1 MKYLYTILSIV
12 FISSNAIGQDYHFS
26 QFDVSP
32 VRLNPALTGK
42 NLESNYIAT
51 VMYRNQWRK
60 LSNKPFSNFNLSYE
74 MPIKGRWGVGG
85 YISNFD
91 GAKVYN
97 EFNMVAS
104 GSYSISRPGNKKYQ
118 LTTGLQAGFINK
130 NINDRDLTF
139 NNQYE
144 SGGFNPDIASMENLE
159 RLSKFVPELNFGIFY
174 KYFGK
179 SGNSKIVP
187 YGGFSVFHITSPKA
201 EFLEGTEENSRLPR
215 RFLIH
220 GGAEIKFSREFS
232 ADVKFRNQWQGR
244 GSEYFFGADFNYKI
258 DFATNTSIR
267 ALLYYRVKDAFV
279 TGFGIQYM
287 NMTFI
292 TTYDIT
298 TSGLKEF
305 NGSNG
310 ALEFSMIFS
319 PQKVKSSKY

>member
-1 MKYLYTILSIV
+1 MKYLTLL
-12 FISSNAIGQDYHFS
+12 FIICSYHTGMSQDYHFS

-32 VRLNPALTGK
+32 VKLNPALTGK
-42 NLESNYIAT
+42 NTEYNYVAA
-51 VMYRNQWRK
+51 VMYRNQWRN

-74 MPIKGRWGVGG
+74 MPINGRWGVGG

-97 EFNMVAS
+97 EFNLVVS
-104 GSYSISRPGNKKYQ
+104 GSYSVSRPGNKKYQ

-139 NNQYE
+139 NNQYQD
-144 SGGFNPDIASMENLE
+144 GGFNPDISSQENLE
-159 RLSKFVPELNFGIFY
+159 RLSKFVPEINFGIFY

-179 SGNSKIVP
+179 TGNSKVVP
-187 YGGFSVFHITSPKA
+187 YGGFSVFHISSPKQ
-201 EFLEGTEENSRLPR
+201 EFLEGTEEVSRLPR
-215 RFLIH
+215 RFVLH
-220 GGAEIKFSREFS
+220 GGAEVKFTREFT

-244 GSEYFFGADFNYKI
+244 GSEYFFGSDFNYKI
-258 DFATNTSIR
+258 DFATNTSIK

-298 TSGLKEF
+298 TSTLKEF
-305 NGSNG
+305 NSSRG
-310 ALEFSMIFS
+310 ALEFSMLFAPKI
-319 PQKVKSSKY
+319 KSNSKM

>member
-1 MKYLYTILSIV
+1 MKYLYALISIV
-12 FISSNAIGQDYHFS
+12 FISVNAQSQDYHFS

-42 NLESNYIAT
+42 FTKYNYLAS
-51 VMYRNQWRK
+51 VMYRNQWRN

-74 MPIKGRWGVGG
+74 MPINGRWGVGG

-97 EFNMVAS
+97 EFNMVVS
-104 GSYSISRPGNKKYQ
+104 GSYSVSRPGNKRYQ

-144 SGGFNPDIASMENLE
+144 SGGFNPDIASKENLE
-159 RLSKFVPELNFGIFY
+159 RLSKFVPEINFGIYY
-174 KYFGK
+174 KYLGK
-179 SGNSKIVP
+179 SNNNKVKP
-187 YGGFSVFHITSPKA
+187 YGGFSVFHISSPKQ
-201 EFLEGTEENSRLPR
+201 EFLQGTEETTRLPR
-215 RFLIH
+215 RWVLH
-220 GGAEIKFSREFS
+220 GGAEVKFTREFT

-244 GSEYFFGADFNYKI
+244 GSEYFFGSDFNYKI
-258 DFATNTSIR
+258 DYSTNTSLKG
-267 ALLYYRVKDAFV
+267 LLYYRVKDAFV
-279 TGFGIQYM
+279 AGFGVQYM

-298 TSGLKEF
+298 TSGLKAF
-305 NGSNG
+305 NNNRG
-310 ALEFSMIFS
+310 ALEFSMIFA
-319 PQKVKSSKY
+319 PRRYNKK

>member
-1 MKYLYTILSIV
+1 MKNLYTVLTV
-12 FISSNAIGQDYHFS
+12 LFISASVFGQDYHFS

-32 VRLNPALTGK
+32 VKLNPALTGQ
-42 NLESNYIAT
+42 NNDYNYIAA
-51 VMYRNQWRK
+51 VMYRNQWRN

-74 MPIKGRWGVGG
+74 MPIDRRWGVGG

-97 EFNMVAS
+97 EFNMVVS
-104 GSYSISRPGNKKYQ
+104 GSYSVSRPGNKRYQ

-144 SGGFNPDIASMENLE
+144 SGGFNPDISSEENLT
-159 RLSKFVPELNFGIFY
+159 RLSKFVPEINFGIYY
-174 KYFGK
+174 KYLGK
-179 SGNSKIVP
+179 TSRAKVKP
-187 YGGFSVFHITSPKA
+187 YAGFSVFHISSPKQ
-201 EFLEGTEENSRLPR
+201 EFLEGTEDVARLPR
-215 RFLIH
+215 RFVIH
-220 GGAEIKFSREFS
+220 GGAEVKFTREFT

-244 GSEYFFGADFNYKI
+244 GSEYFFGSDFNYKI
-258 DFATNTSIR
+258 DYSTNTSVK

-279 TGFGIQYM
+279 AGFGIQYM

-298 TSGLKEF
+298 TSGLKDF
-305 NGSNG
+305 NGGRG

-319 PQKVKSSKY
+319 PRKYVKD